1 MPKWRN
7 LFPLRPCLMKLGKK
21 KSRNTTEFKKTKNK
35 CTLFKDMISP
45 TQSLLKFL
53 TPLTLAA
60 QIRASLYLKVC
71 LNEKKKKK
79 LLKWAKFI
87 LWVSFAPFG
96 VFKARPSNNCSC
108 LDWHSES
115 LLSCFPHGLKL
126 EAPDGLVRFWSL
138 NLIWSLTC
146 LCPSYCTHTL
156 YNDSSFPTCII
167 WI

>member
-1 MPKWRN
+1 MTK
-7 LFPLRPCLMKLGKK
+7 PLPSPAMSYETWKK
-21 KSRNTTEFKKTKNK
+21 KSRNTTEFKKNK
-35 CTLFKDMISP
+35 KQMHSFQRHDISNPVTSKVSYAFDSCSTDQSITLFEGLFKW
-45 TQSLLKFL
+45 
-53 TPLTLAA
+53 
-60 QIRASLYLKVC
+60 
-71 LNEKKKKK
+71 KKKKK

-87 LWVSFAPFG
+87 LWVSFASFG

-146 LCPSYCTHTL
+146 LCLSYCTHTL